1 MALMVFPQLYGHGL
15 PTVCPRFHA
24 ARQTVYVLKTLA
36 LQEACRDISPVSDA
50 AGNDNFLVFGD
61 FERIIKQRCQRQML
75 CLPDMAG

>member
-1 MALMVFPQLYGHGL
+1 MVMMAFPQLNGHGL
-15 PTVCPRFHA
+15 PTVYPRFHA

-61 FERIIKQRCQRQML
+61 FRCVSKDCCQRQMH
-75 CLPDMAG
+75 CLLDVAG

>member
-36 LQEACRDISPVSDA
+36 LEKACRDIAPVSDA

-61 FERIIKQRCQRQML
+61 FRCVLQHRRQRQMG
-75 CLPDMAG
+75 CLPDVAG